1 MEAMKIEKE
10 RKDEARREALRIA
23 NEERK
28 KLKAQAAQLRAQERD
43 IERQQFRQ
51 MLVCSSNPIV
61 VWTKLICNSLLV
73 QFVFANV
80 HGLCSH

>member
-61 VWTKLICNSLLV
+61 WTKLICNSLLV